1 MYGEGENYHVNRLA
15 SDHTHLF
22 EIDADA
28 WKTWI
33 HQRLRTPVD
42 QPGALR
48 LFKAPPQEHLS
59 LAKHLT
65 AERKT
70 EEFIAGKGVVTR
82 WERVRRQ
89 NHWFD
94 ALYNAAAYA
103 HSAGVRLI
111 QDNKVL
117 APPIRPYGIISKG
130 FTNQRF

>member
-1 MYGEGENYHVNRLA
+1 M
-15 SDHTHLF
+15 
-22 EIDADA
+22 DADA

-33 HQRLRTPVD
+33 HQRLSNPLD

-48 LFKAPPQEHLS
+48 LYKAPPQEHLS

-82 WERVRRQ
+82 WERIRRQ

-94 ALYNAAAYA
+94 ALYNAAVAGHA
-103 HSAGVRLI
+103 AGV
-111 QDNKVL
+111 
-117 APPIRPYGIISKG
+117 
-130 FTNQRF
+130 